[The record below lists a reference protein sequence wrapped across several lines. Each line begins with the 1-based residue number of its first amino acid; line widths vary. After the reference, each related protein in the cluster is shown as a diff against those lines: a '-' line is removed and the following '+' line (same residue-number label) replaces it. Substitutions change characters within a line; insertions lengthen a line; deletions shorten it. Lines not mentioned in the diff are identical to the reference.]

1 MVLEAAAGLVSSL
14 RQPLWPA
21 LYGAFALTGN
31 AVSGRVTFGV
41 GVLFGLAAVAVICVW
56 PDRLRTTRPEH
67 RVPRAIL
74 AALLSA
80 LATAASP
87 VAGLFVGVV
96 AAALWLEGRRAAAYV
111 LGISRAIGETM
122 VVAIAAGMQ
131 PVFTWNPLE
140 PAATMT
146 AYIVQVSL
154 GDLPHG
160 SVGYQTIFATGLTL
174 LLMTLV
180 FNIVGH
186 ALKKRYRH
194 TY

>member
-1 MVLEAAAGLVSSL
+1 MTPSNHHAENSRFSLPQSPLTKASVKSGGRPLRLGAVLLALLLCRVRSI

-111 LGISRAIGETM
+111 DISKYVGPVKSFEL
-122 VVAIAAGMQ
+122 AA
-131 PVFTWNPLE
+131 
-140 PAATMT
+140 
-146 AYIVQVSL
+146 
-154 GDLPHG
+154 
-160 SVGYQTIFATGLTL
+160 
-174 LLMTLV
+174 
-180 FNIVGH
+180 
-186 ALKKRYRH
+186 
-194 TY
+194 